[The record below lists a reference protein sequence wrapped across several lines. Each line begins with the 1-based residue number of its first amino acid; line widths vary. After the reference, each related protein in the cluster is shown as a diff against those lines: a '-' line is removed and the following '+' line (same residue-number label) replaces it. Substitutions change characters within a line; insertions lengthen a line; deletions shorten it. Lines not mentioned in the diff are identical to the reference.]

1 MRYDALDDTTKTDL
15 KMLKEAFQ
23 DRFKAQ
29 DILDTE
35 LLEIAQRPDE
45 TSNDYF
51 SRVLKK
57 AQHSNTDKKLVT
69 SLAIKGLRP
78 AIKQIVMPHNPQD
91 FILAEKTVLSTTPPV
106 AAYPYPNSDVR
117 GGRTD

>member
-1 MRYDALDDTTKTDL
+1 MYQPTGLQLENFAGDDQIDGKSWLEWFERYCTFHKQDEGQQLLTMPFYMTSHARIWHDALDNTTKTDL
-15 KMLKEAFQ
+15 KTLKETFQ
-23 DRFKAQ
+23 AIFKAQ

-57 AQHSNTDKKLVT
+57 A
-69 SLAIKGLRP
+69 
-78 AIKQIVMPHNPQD
+78 
-91 FILAEKTVLSTTPPV
+91 
-106 AAYPYPNSDVR
+106 
-117 GGRTD
+117 